1 MVTAAR
7 KSFFLVHA
15 EFCLHLHTFLS
26 AIRNQADGFGEEGF
40 ASLLAGLNEGAD
52 AAAAFHTLIGLY
64 NDSIAKTLKKV
75 EVEAGD
81 DEDEDAD
88 GEPEVPSPEAR
99 QASEIAGEDSD
110 GEAGAGPP
118 PPPPKKSPK
127 RTRRRRPRRLR
138 RVRL

>member
-7 KSFFLVHA
+7 KSFVLVHA

-26 AIRNQADGFGEEGF
+26 AIRNQADAFGEEGF
-40 ASLLAGLNEGAD
+40 ASLLAGLDEGAD
-52 AAAAFHTLIGLY
+52 AAAAFNTLIGLY
-64 NDSIAKTLKKV
+64 NDAFAKTRKKV
-75 EVEAGD
+75 EVDAGD
-81 DEDEDAD
+81 DEDEDAY

-110 GEAGAGPP
+110 GEAGAGPL

-127 RTRRRRPRRLR
+127 RTPKKTPKTPA
-138 RVRL
+138 